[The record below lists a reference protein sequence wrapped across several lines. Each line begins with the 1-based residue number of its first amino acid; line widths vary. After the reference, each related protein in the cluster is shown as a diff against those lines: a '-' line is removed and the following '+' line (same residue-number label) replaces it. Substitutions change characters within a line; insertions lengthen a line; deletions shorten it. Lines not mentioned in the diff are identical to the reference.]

1 MKKKIL
7 IYVVTYNHEKFIEK
21 TINRI
26 NDQVFKNYET
36 EILISDDKSSD
47 KTFEI
52 LKNIKLNFKKNCKI
66 SIISNPINQGYG
78 GNQKIGYYYA
88 IKNNFDYVVLL
99 HGDGQYAPEL
109 IENLLS
115 KIQSDNAS
123 AIFGSRMIE
132 KGSAIKGG
140 MPIYKFVGNK
150 ILTFLQNKIL
160 GSNLSEFHSGYRI
173 YSISAL
179 KKIPFS
185 LNSSGYA
192 FDTEIIIQL
201 LFAKQKISELSIPTF
216 YGEEISYVNG
226 LYYAFQIMFETLK
239 AKTQKFNIFY
249 EHKYDLSEEKNLYLS
264 KINFKSPHSE
274 AIKRVKD
281 NSLIL
286 DIGCNDGSIA
296 NILIKKKNCKVIG
309 VDKDKKNLNYEITD
323 FYSLNLDKGLPEIDY
338 EKIDY
343 ILLLDVIEHIN
354 DPELFMKNL
363 YDKISKNEK
372 VEILIS
378 TGNVSFIIIRLM
390 LLFGSFN
397 YGKRGILDK
406 THTRLFTFNTFKN
419 LILGSNFKIID
430 IVGIPCPFPIVLKS
444 KLINKILMNV
454 NSFFIFFSKSVF
466 SYQMFFKIKPSPS
479 LELLLEKAQKKYGKN
494 NIN

>member
-1 MKKKIL
+1 
-7 IYVVTYNHEKFIEK
+7 
-21 TINRI
+21 
-26 NDQVFKNYET
+26 
-36 EILISDDKSSD
+36 
-47 KTFEI
+47 
-52 LKNIKLNFKKNCKI
+52 
-66 SIISNPINQGYG
+66 
-78 GNQKIGYYYA
+78 
-88 IKNNFDYVVLL
+88 
-99 HGDGQYAPEL
+99 
-109 IENLLS
+109 
-115 KIQSDNAS
+115 
-123 AIFGSRMIE
+123 MIE

-296 NILIKKKNCKVIG
+296 NILIKKK
-309 VDKDKKNLNYEITD
+309 
-323 FYSLNLDKGLPEIDY
+323 
-338 EKIDY
+338 
-343 ILLLDVIEHIN
+343 
-354 DPELFMKNL
+354 
-363 YDKISKNEK
+363 
-372 VEILIS
+372 
-378 TGNVSFIIIRLM
+378 
-390 LLFGSFN
+390 
-397 YGKRGILDK
+397 
-406 THTRLFTFNTFKN
+406 
-419 LILGSNFKIID
+419 
-430 IVGIPCPFPIVLKS
+430 IVK
-444 KLINKILMNV
+444 
-454 NSFFIFFSKSVF
+454 
-466 SYQMFFKIKPSPS
+466 
-479 LELLLEKAQKKYGKN
+479 
-494 NIN
+494 